1 MTIASLRKEIYKM
14 GLEYLVVTEI
24 KEVEKKKNKNAT
36 ITVVCQ
42 RNRRA
47 N

>member
-24 KEVEKKKNKNAT
+24 KEVEKKQKQKRHNNSGMSEK
-36 ITVVCQ
+36 Q
-42 RNRRA
+42 KG
-47 N
+47 